1 MSPDPASPLRVGV
14 IGCGQFMRQQ
24 HIQTVARSG
33 QLVLQH
39 LADRNEQ
46 ALTDVADRYHPVR
59 RSTNWEE
66 VVADPAVDVVVV
78 GIVPEFHPAVAR
90 AALAHGKPVYVE
102 KPLAPTVAE
111 CRAVE
116 QLARR
121 LNLPVAVGFNRR
133 FAPATRAMAAAFRQ
147 AKAPV
152 SLYYRLADDERIRP
166 PEQHWKTVDRL
177 LTETVHIFDLLC
189 HLLAA
194 EPVEIY
200 ARESRPNDALITVDY
215 ANGSRATI
223 LSTSHAS
230 LAQPKEHLEAALGEG
245 RFVTMDDYVEVRT
258 GGCANLPG
266 VQTFAGR
273 AYDGCDNRH
282 VDAFARHGLSALLEQ
297 RHAYEKAMRE
307 SGVLADSGN
316 PAAWAEA
323 RRLLG
328 EPPPPQINYAPD
340 KGWGAALEEFCAAI
354 AARRTPGN
362 ATARDGNRATACAL
376 AARQSIQSRQPMMLD
391 PASWQT

>member
-1 MSPDPASPLRVGV
+1 MSPPAPPLRIGV

-33 QLVLQH
+33 RLVLQH
-39 LADRNEQ
+39 LADRNQ
-46 ALTDVADRYHPVR
+46 QILTAIADRYQPVR
-59 RSTNWEE
+59 RSTRWEE
-66 VVADPAVDVVVV
+66 VVADPEVDVVVV
-78 GIVPEFHPAVAR
+78 GIVPEFHPVVTR
-90 AALAHGKPVYVE
+90 AALANGKPVYVE
-102 KPLAPTVAE
+102 KPLAPTVDE
-111 CRAVE
+111 CREVE
-116 QLARR
+116 RLART

-133 FAPATRAMAAAFRQ
+133 FAPATQFMARVFRR

-152 SLYYRLADDERIRP
+152 SLYYRLADDDRIRP

-177 LTETVHIFDLLC
+177 LTETVHIFDLLS

-194 EPVEIY
+194 EPMEIY
-200 ARESRPNDALITVDY
+200 ARESRPNDALVTIDF

-223 LSTSHAS
+223 LSTSQAS

-245 RFVTMDDYVEVRT
+245 RFLEMDDYVEVRT
-258 GGCANLPG
+258 SGFANLPG

-273 AYDGCDNRH
+273 AYDDCDNRH
-282 VDAFARHGLSALLEQ
+282 VTAFAQRGLSALLEQ
-297 RHAYEKAMRE
+297 RHTYEKAMRE
-307 SGVLADSGN
+307 SGVLANSGDQ
-316 PAAWAEA
+316 AAWAEA

-328 EPPPPQINYAPD
+328 VPPPPQINYAPD

-354 AARRTPGN
+354 AARRTPDN
-362 ATARDGNRATACAL
+362 ATAREGNRATACAL
-376 AARQSIQSRQPMMLD
+376 AARHSIQTRQPVTLD

>member
-1 MSPDPASPLRVGV
+1 MNPDPASPLRVGV

-33 QLVLQH
+33 RMVLQH
-39 LADRNEQ
+39 LADRNQQ
-46 ALTDVADRYHPVR
+46 ALADVADRYHPVR
-59 RSTNWEE
+59 RSTRWEE

-78 GIVPEFHPAVAR
+78 GIVPEFHPVVAR
-90 AALAHGKPVYVE
+90 AALAQGKPVYVE

-111 CRAVE
+111 CREVE
-116 QLARR
+116 QLART

-133 FAPATRAMAAAFRQ
+133 FAPATQLMARAFRQ
-147 AKAPV
+147 AQSPV
-152 SLYYRLADDERIRP
+152 SLYYRLADDDRIRP
-166 PEQHWKTVDRL
+166 PAQHWKTVDRL
-177 LTETVHIFDLLC
+177 LTETVHIFDLLS

-194 EPVEIY
+194 EPVEIC
-200 ARESRPNDALITVDY
+200 ARESRPNDALVTVGF

-223 LSTSHAS
+223 LSTGHAS
-230 LAQPKEHLEAALGEG
+230 LALPKEHLEAALGEG
-245 RFVTMDDYVEVRT
+245 RFLEMDDYVEVRT
-258 GGCANLPG
+258 SGCADLPG

-273 AYDGCDNRH
+273 TYDGCDNRH
-282 VDAFARHGLSALLEQ
+282 VDAFARRGLSSLLEQ
-297 RHAYEKAMRE
+297 RRIYESAMRE
-307 SGVLADSGN
+307 SGVLAASGN
-316 PAAWAEA
+316 QAAWAEA

-328 EPPPPQINYAPD
+328 EPPPPQVNYAPD

-354 AARRTPGN
+354 AAQRTPDN
-362 ATARDGNRATACAL
+362 ASARDGNRATACAL